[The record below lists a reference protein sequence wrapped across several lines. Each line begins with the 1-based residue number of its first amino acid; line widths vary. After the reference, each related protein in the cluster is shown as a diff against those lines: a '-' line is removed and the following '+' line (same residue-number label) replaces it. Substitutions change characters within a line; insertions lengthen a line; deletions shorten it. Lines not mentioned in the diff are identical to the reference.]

1 MMNSKDKKN
10 IELIKSA
17 IESSPIENKKY
28 VRTIKVIPNNLIEGD
43 YSVKVDFQYG
53 ILDSNKRE
61 AFMKELWET
70 IYKYTNLTV
79 NLKFDRQDKPI
90 NEQEDKT
97 PKILEK
103 FMENLDVEGICGF
116 WIDDEEDIHGKYW
129 VYIIL
134 DSDMM
139 EGTKPGFVKNRYAN
153 NLKSEIKKFTNIDV
167 EIGTVSRRCSEV
179 TQTH

>member
-1 MMNSKDKKN
+1 MNSKDKKN
-10 IELIKSA
+10 IELIKTA

-28 VRTIKVIPNNLIEGD
+28 VRTIQVIPNNFIEGD
-43 YSVKVDFQYG
+43 YSVKVVFQYG

-61 AFMKELWET
+61 IFMKELWDR
-70 IYKYTNLTV
+70 IFKYTNISV
-79 NLKFDRQDKPI
+79 GLKFERQDNPI

-97 PKILEK
+97 PRILEK

-134 DSDMM
+134 DLDMM
-139 EGTKPGFVKNRYAN
+139 EGTKPGFVRNRYAN
-153 NLKSEIKKFTNIDV
+153 NLRAEIKKYTNIDV
-167 EIGTVSRRCSEV
+167 MVGTTARKCSES
-179 TQTH
+179 